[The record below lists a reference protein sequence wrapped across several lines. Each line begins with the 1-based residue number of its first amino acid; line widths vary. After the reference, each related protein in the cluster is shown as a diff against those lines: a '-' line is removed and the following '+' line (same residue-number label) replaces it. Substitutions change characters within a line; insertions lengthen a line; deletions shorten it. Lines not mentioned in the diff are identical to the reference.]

1 MYQVQMFERRLE
13 IVRTNIDNIKV
24 EVIIKEK
31 RKRSDA

>member
-1 MYQVQMFERRLE
+1 MHQVQMFERRLE
-13 IVRTNIDNIKV
+13 IVWTNTDNIKV

>member
-13 IVRTNIDNIKV
+13 IVQTNTDNIKV

>member
-1 MYQVQMFERRLE
+1 MHQVQMFEWRLE
-13 IVRTNIDNIKV
+13 IVWTNTDNIKV